1 MKRLLLC
8 VAVIAM
14 GIAWH
19 PASSAAG
26 EDEEGRFKFGG
37 SMRGRFEFF
46 RFSED
51 ETGTKR
57 NTRGRFRYRFRLD
70 GKILINS
77 RANFQFRL
85 ISGENSRSGNQTI
98 GSPVDFGPNIIS
110 IRSAM
115 MVLTPWPDGKLPNNK
130 GYWKFDF
137 GRVSNPYV
145 FKQHCKD
152 MMLWDH
158 DLAFG
163 GMGTQFGYQL
173 GGKSTFL
180 FNTGYY
186 QIDENSSDPVDP
198 YLAPVQVGLVY
209 DGDRTKMGIR
219 ASYWYM
225 AELDSAFIQR
235 GVDGEGGVT
244 PSAGNIPDGLTG
256 SVYGGTLRVVSAQA
270 YIRRMLGSV
279 PVSLYGGYSTN
290 LSAEPS
296 KLYPGI
302 GKNANAWNA
311 GLEGGSKD
319 KFMLVGMGII
329 YLEANAFPSQFV
341 DSDFLD
347 GITNRYGPILYLSKQ
362 LFKRTDFNTQ
372 LFWSDGIE
380 SNNEGYYESLLASER
395 VRLQVDVLY
404 HF

>member
-1 MKRLLLC
+1 
-8 VAVIAM
+8 
-14 GIAWH
+14 
-19 PASSAAG
+19 
-26 EDEEGRFKFGG
+26 
-37 SMRGRFEFF
+37 
-46 RFSED
+46 
-51 ETGTKR
+51 
-57 NTRGRFRYRFRLD
+57 
-70 GKILINS
+70 
-77 RANFQFRL
+77 
-85 ISGENSRSGNQTI
+85 
-98 GSPVDFGPNIIS
+98 
-110 IRSAM
+110 
-115 MVLTPWPDGKLPNNK
+115 
-130 GYWKFDF
+130 
-137 GRVSNPYV
+137 
-145 FKQHCKD
+145 
-152 MMLWDH
+152 
-158 DLAFG
+158 
-163 GMGTQFGYQL
+163 
-173 GGKSTFL
+173 
-180 FNTGYY
+180 
-186 QIDENSSDPVDP
+186 
-198 YLAPVQVGLVY
+198 
-209 DGDRTKMGIR
+209 
-219 ASYWYM
+219 
-225 AELDSAFIQR
+225 
-235 GVDGEGGVT
+235 
-244 PSAGNIPDGLTG
+244 
-256 SVYGGTLRVVSAQA
+256 
-270 YIRRMLGSV
+270 MLGSV